1 MKCIFATSMLIAFIV
16 LFVLAVQF
24 YFASF
29 GMLPTSDHF
38 EYIIIGAG
46 PAGSILVILF
56 LHSFLSFIHS
66 FFFIYH

>member
-1 MKCIFATSMLIAFIV
+1 MLLVFITLSIV
-16 LFVLAVQF
+16 AIQF

-46 PAGSILVILF
+46 PAGSLLVNESLF
-56 LHSFLSFIHS
+56 KLLLLLLSL
-66 FFFIYH
+66 